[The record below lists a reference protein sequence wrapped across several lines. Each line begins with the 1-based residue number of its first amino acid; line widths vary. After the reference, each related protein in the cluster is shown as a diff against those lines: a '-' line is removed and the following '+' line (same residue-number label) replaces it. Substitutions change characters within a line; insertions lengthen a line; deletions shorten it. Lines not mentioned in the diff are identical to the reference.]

1 VITINVVADVASS
14 VSGTL
19 TNTAQIFGG
28 NPDPNPGNNT
38 DTATTIVQ
46 TRADLS
52 IVKIASPSP
61 AVLGQV

>member
-1 VITINVVADVASS
+1 MITINVEADVASS

-19 TNTAQIFGG
+19 TNTAEIFGG

-38 DTATTIVQ
+38 GTATTIVQ

-52 IVKIASPSP
+52 IVKVASPSP
-61 AVLGQV
+61 AVPGQV